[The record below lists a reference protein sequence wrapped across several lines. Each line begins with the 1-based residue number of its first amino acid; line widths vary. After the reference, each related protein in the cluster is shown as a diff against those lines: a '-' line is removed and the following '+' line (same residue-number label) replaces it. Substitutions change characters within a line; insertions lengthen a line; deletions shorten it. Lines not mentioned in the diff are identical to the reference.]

1 MNTDFSQPFNPEA
14 YAPSGKA
21 DMRFRR
27 YVEKGM
33 PWFYG
38 IVFPVILGFCL
49 YTYEKRNTFPDT
61 RTQPLLTGQYFLSY
75 ARGISGRHV
84 AMGSLF
90 PHAVFLLPGCRNSPS
105 HSRLGLHLLRHAL
118 GLQAFP
124 FMEFSS
130 RLGTGRPVGRH
141 RGDGLF
147 HLLYQITRLF
157 LHGLHWH
164 TGGPVG
170 RMGFQP
176 YSPPEPIL
184 GLRVD
189 DRMASRRLS
198 FIRGIRIGRHGLHG
212 SALLAYAGHA
222 I

>member
-1 MNTDFSQPFNPEA
+1 
-14 YAPSGKA
+14 
-21 DMRFRR
+21 
-27 YVEKGM
+27 
-33 PWFYG
+33 
-38 IVFPVILGFCL
+38 
-49 YTYEKRNTFPDT
+49 
-61 RTQPLLTGQYFLSY
+61 
-75 ARGISGRHV
+75 
-84 AMGSLF
+84 MGSLF

-105 HSRLGLHLLRHAL
+105 HSRLGLHLLRHVL
-118 GLQAFP
+118 GLPAFP

-198 FIRGIRIGRHGLHG
+198 FIRSIRIGRHGLHG